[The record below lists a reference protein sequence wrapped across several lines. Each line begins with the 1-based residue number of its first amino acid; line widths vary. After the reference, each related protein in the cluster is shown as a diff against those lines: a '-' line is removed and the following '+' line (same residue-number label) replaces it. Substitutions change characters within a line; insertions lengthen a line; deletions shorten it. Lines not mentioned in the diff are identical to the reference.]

1 MSSFQDDHIRYAQL
15 SVRRK
20 NIHHIDLLLSDRF
33 IFQANI
39 HVHRIFKLEPVG
51 LEQSVVAIFPLEEI
65 ILRSKSQ
72 LTRRPLL
79 TLNKSCYISPQ
90 SPGVQPIRRYC

>member
-1 MSSFQDDHIRYAQL
+1 MLIQHIIPDYISAGIRRIKVLVIFQDDHIRYAQL

-51 LEQSVVAIFPLEEI
+51 LAQSVVAIFPLEEI

-72 LTRRPLL
+72 LTRRPL
-79 TLNKSCYISPQ
+79 
-90 SPGVQPIRRYC
+90 